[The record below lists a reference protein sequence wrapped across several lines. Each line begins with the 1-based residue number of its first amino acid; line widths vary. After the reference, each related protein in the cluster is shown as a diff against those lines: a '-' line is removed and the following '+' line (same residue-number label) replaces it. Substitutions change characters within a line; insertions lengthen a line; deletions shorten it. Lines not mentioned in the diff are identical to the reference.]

1 MRQGTIYSLH
11 PSFAME
17 ETSLRNLKERT
28 GKTLEQ
34 WIAFMKKNGPATEK
48 DRREWLKKEH
58 GLTTNY
64 CWWIAERAEGRGA
77 AADYDPDTYVGE
89 MFQGKEH
96 LRPVYD
102 KLLKFG
108 MALGKDVKACPC
120 QTIVPLYRENVFA
133 QLKPTTKTRI
143 DLGLCL
149 RNIEVPER
157 LIDTGG
163 QAKGDRITHRIPIA
177 AMEDIDKEVETWF
190 RRAYDL
196 AGSEATNKPK
206 PAMRQKVKST

>member
-1 MRQGTIYSLH
+1 MRQGTIYSMH

-17 ETSLRNLKERT
+17 ETAMRNLKERT
-28 GKTLEQ
+28 GKTLDQ
-34 WIAFMKKNGPATEK
+34 WIAFMKKNGPAGEQE
-48 DRREWLKKEH
+48 RREWLKTEH

-77 AADYDPDTYVGE
+77 PADYDPDTYVAE
-89 MFQGKEH
+89 MFKGKEH
-96 LRPVYD
+96 LQPIYIR
-102 KLLKFG
+102 LLKFG
-108 MALGKDVKACPC
+108 LGLGPDVKACPC
-120 QTIVPLYRENVFA
+120 QTIVPLYRQNVFA

-149 RNIEVPER
+149 RNTEVPER

-177 AMEDIDKEVETWF
+177 TMEDIDKEVETWF

-196 AGSEATNKPK
+196 AGAEKPAGPK
-206 PAMRQKVKST
+206 PAKRTSAKAK